1 MHDNVNHHQDNT
13 RDQHVNTFRG
23 EGGGRKGGEGKKGG
37 GGEGGHIGMTIAD
50 GDDCCDSVLLSRTLP
65 CSHL

>member
-1 MHDNVNHHQDNT
+1 MSLFGQ
-13 RDQHVNTFRG
+13 RRGRGGGGREERG
-23 EGGGRKGGEGKKGG
+23 EGGRGGEGKKGG
-37 GGEGGHIGMTIAD
+37 GGEGCHIGMTIAD